1 MWFLFDKYSIIYY
14 TDFCTISD
22 IWRCAMEKTYTGEI
36 RRINFLFSEME
47 SLYHLADL
55 RLGISDSASL
65 VLYAL
70 YDAGGQCPLADI
82 YKNSGISK
90 QTINSAIRGPGKG
103 GPALPGAISRP
114 GKKSGFD
121 GQGKPIRPA
130 DRRPDPTGGAG
141 CLCLLDG
148 GGGPHP
154 HTTTGEIHRM
164 LSPGNRKAM
173 IRRPEPLPIQEK
185 L

>member
-1 MWFLFDKYSIIYY
+1 MG
-14 TDFCTISD
+14 
-22 IWRCAMEKTYTGEI
+22 KTYTGEI

-90 QTINSAIRGPGKG
+90 QTINSAIRGLEKEGLLYLAQYHG
-103 GPALPGAISRP
+103 RA
-114 GKKSGFD
+114 KSGFD

>member
-1 MWFLFDKYSIIYY
+1 
-14 TDFCTISD
+14 
-22 IWRCAMEKTYTGEI
+22 MEKTYTGEI

-90 QTINSAIRGPGKG
+90 QTVNAALRKLEADGVIYLEPEAGRGKRVRLTRSGEDYVSRTAARLYEAECEALSTWSA
-103 GPALPGAISRP
+103 
-114 GKKSGFD
+114 
-121 GQGKPIRPA
+121 
-130 DRRPDPTGGAG
+130 
-141 CLCLLDG
+141 
-148 GGGPHP
+148 
-154 HTTTGEIHRM
+154 GEIDAHIS
-164 LSPGNRKAM
+164 L
-173 IRRPEPLPIQEK
+173 LEK
-185 L
+185 YAASLGEQLKRL

>member
-1 MWFLFDKYSIIYY
+1 
-14 TDFCTISD
+14 
-22 IWRCAMEKTYTGEI
+22 MEKTYTGEI
-36 RRINFLFSEME
+36 RRINFLISEME

-90 QTINSAIRGPGKG
+90 QTINSAIRGLLYLAQYHGR
-103 GPALPGAISRP
+103 A
-114 GKKSGFD
+114 KKVVLTD
-121 GQGKPIRPA
+121 K
-130 DRRPDPTGGAG
+130 
-141 CLCLLDG
+141 
-148 GGGPHP
+148 
-154 HTTTGEIHRM
+154 
-164 LSPGNRKAM
+164 GNRFAQQTAAR
-173 IRRPEPLPIQEK
+173 IRQAEQDAFASWTEEEVRSHIRLLEKYTECFRREIEK

>member
-1 MWFLFDKYSIIYY
+1 
-14 TDFCTISD
+14 
-22 IWRCAMEKTYTGEI
+22 MEKTYTGEI
-36 RRINFLFSEME
+36 RRINFLISEME

-90 QTINSAIRGPGKG
+90 QTINSAIRGLEKEGLLYLAQYP
-103 GPALPGAISRP
+103 RP

-141 CLCLLDG
+141 CLYLLDG

>member
-1 MWFLFDKYSIIYY
+1 
-14 TDFCTISD
+14 
-22 IWRCAMEKTYTGEI
+22 MEKTYTGEI

-90 QTINSAIRGPGKG
+90 QTINS
-103 GPALPGAISRP
+103 S
-114 GKKSGFD
+114 
-121 GQGKPIRPA
+121 
-130 DRRPDPTGGAG
+130 
-141 CLCLLDG
+141 
-148 GGGPHP
+148 
-154 HTTTGEIHRM
+154 
-164 LSPGNRKAM
+164 
-173 IRRPEPLPIQEK
+173 IRRLEQDGYLYLQPGRGRDMHICLTPEGRRLVEEKAAPVAAMEERAFSGMPQEDQQA
-185 L
+185 LLRLTHAYLARLRAEAGRIL

>member
-1 MWFLFDKYSIIYY
+1 
-14 TDFCTISD
+14 
-22 IWRCAMEKTYTGEI
+22 MEKTYTGEI

-90 QTINSAIRGPGKG
+90 QTINSAIRGLEKEGLLYLAQYHG
-103 GPALPGAISRP
+103 RA
-114 GKKSGFD
+114 KKVVLTD
-121 GQGKPIRPA
+121 K
-130 DRRPDPTGGAG
+130 
-141 CLCLLDG
+141 
-148 GGGPHP
+148 
-154 HTTTGEIHRM
+154 
-164 LSPGNRKAM
+164 GNRFAQQTAAR
-173 IRRPEPLPIQEK
+173 IRQAE
-185 L
+185 

>member
-1 MWFLFDKYSIIYY
+1 
-14 TDFCTISD
+14 
-22 IWRCAMEKTYTGEI
+22 MEKTYTGEI

-90 QTINSAIRGPGKG
+90 QTINSAIRGLEKEGLLYLAQYHG
-103 GPALPGAISRP
+103 RA
-114 GKKSGFD
+114 KKSGFD

-173 IRRPEPLPIQEK
+173 IRRPDPLPIQEK